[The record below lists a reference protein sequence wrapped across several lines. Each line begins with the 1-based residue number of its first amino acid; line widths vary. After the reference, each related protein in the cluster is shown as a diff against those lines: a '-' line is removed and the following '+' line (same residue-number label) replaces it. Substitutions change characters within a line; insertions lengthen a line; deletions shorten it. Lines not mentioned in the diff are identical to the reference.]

1 MRREAKRYTI
11 TAALPYANGPI
22 HIGQLAGAYLP
33 SDIYARYRKMRGDDA
48 VFICGSDEHGVAI
61 TLRAMK
67 EGKTPQEVVDYYHKL
82 NKESFERFGIDF
94 DIFHR
99 TSDPL
104 HHELAQ
110 EFFLRL
116 YEEGK
121 FIEKSSEQFYDEEYG
136 LFLADRYIIGTCPR
150 CGYERAYGDQCE
162 KCGSS
167 LSPEELINPV
177 SALSGKPP
185 RLKKTTHWYL
195 PMNEYEGW
203 LRKWILE
210 EHKDDWKKNVLGQ
223 VKSWLD
229 QGLQPRA
236 MTRDLDWG
244 VKVPLP
250 QADGKV
256 LYVWLDAP
264 IGYISAT
271 KAWAMENGKDWKA
284 YWQDEDTHLI
294 HFIGKDNI
302 VFHCIIFPII
312 LKAHGGYILPDNV
325 PANEF
330 MNMEGEKIS
339 TSRNWAVWL
348 HEYLDEFPGK
358 EDVLRYVLTANM
370 PESKDSEFTWKD
382 FQEKNN
388 SMLVGI
394 LGNFVNRVL
403 VLHQKYFNGVVQPI
417 DMEARSEGGRIR
429 GLDLDWGPEGF
440 ARKISLELES
450 FKFRDALASLMDVA
464 RAGNKFLTDEEPWK
478 KIKEKPGEVGE
489 ILHIALQVIANL
501 AIAMAPVMPFSARK
515 LAAMI
520 RLPEEDLRWKNLG
533 RYDLLPAG
541 HQLGRAEL
549 LFEKIEDAVVEAQIA
564 KLMATKEDGKLETAN
579 FPPVRE
585 EISYDE
591 FMKPDIRVGT
601 ILQAE
606 KMKNADKL
614 LKLTVDI
621 GVETRTI
628 VSGIAGHF
636 DPADL
641 PGRQVCVVANL
652 APRKLRGEVSKGM
665 ILMAEDE
672 EGRLSFVAPA
682 ENFPNGAII
691 R

>member
-271 KAWAMENGKDWKA
+271 KAWAMDNGKDWKA

>member
-564 KLMATKEDGKLETAN
+564 KLMATKEDGKPETAN

>member
-284 YWQDEDTHLI
+284 YWQDEDTRLI

-564 KLMATKEDGKLETAN
+564 KLMATKEDGKPETAN

>member
-284 YWQDEDTHLI
+284 YWQDEDTRLI

-541 HQLGRAEL
+541 HQLGKAEL

-564 KLMATKEDGKLETAN
+564 KLMATKEDGKPETAN
-579 FPPVRE
+579 FPPIRE

>member
-1 MRREAKRYTI
+1 MTREAKRYTI

-33 SDIYARYRKMRGDDA
+33 SDIYARYRKMRGDDT

-136 LFLADRYIIGTCPR
+136 IFLADRYIIGTCPR
-150 CGYERAYGDQCE
+150 CGYDRAYGDQCE

-167 LSPEELINPV
+167 LSPEELINPI
-177 SALSGKPP
+177 SALSGKAP

-250 QADGKV
+250 EAEGKV

-271 KAWAMENGKDWKA
+271 KAWAIENGKDWRP
-284 YWQDEDTHLI
+284 YWQDENTRLI

-370 PESKDSEFTWKD
+370 PENKDSEFTWKD

-403 VLHQKYFNGVVQPI
+403 VLHQKYFNGLVQPFNPELR
-417 DMEARSEGGRIR
+417 MEGQRIR
-429 GLDLDWGPEGF
+429 GLDLEWGAEGF
-440 ARKISLELES
+440 ANAISSQLES
-450 FKFRDALASLMDVA
+450 FKFREALASVMDVA

-478 KIKEKPGEVGE
+478 KIKEHPEEVGE
-489 ILHIALQVIANL
+489 VLHIALQVIANL
-501 AIAMAPVMPFSARK
+501 AIAMAPVMPFSAKK
-515 LAAMI
+515 LASMI
-520 RLPEEDLRWKNLG
+520 NLPEDELRWENLG
-533 RYDLLPAG
+533 RYDLIPSF
-541 HQLGRAEL
+541 HRLGKPEL
-549 LFEKIEDAVVEAQIA
+549 LFDKIEDAIVETQIA
-564 KLMATKEDGKLETAN
+564 KLMATKEDGAADKSP
-579 FPPVRE
+579 FPPVRD
-585 EISYDE
+585 EITYEE

-621 GVETRTI
+621 GLETRTI
-628 VSGIAGHF
+628 VSGIAEYF
-636 DPADL
+636 DPAEL
-641 PGRQVCVVANL
+641 PGRQVAVVANL
-652 APRKLRGEVSKGM
+652 APRKLRGKVSRGM

-672 EGRLSFVAPA
+672 EGRLSFVAPT
-682 ENFPNGAII
+682 ENFPNGAVI